1 MRAQIDTFIN
11 TAKHFTEHFGKRSR
25 EMSLT
30 HTELQR
36 AKHLLGLHLKMIGSE
51 NPYPNSMDSTN
62 QIIDKETEHND
73 VTLFPTFANRN
84 CDTDIKAVKEFRKI
98 LQDFLD
104 NYGMVGLYDMNVP
117 VHNYIITPYTMY
129 YVTESFLAVQE
140 AKCWLGWYL
149 DAVREEEPFNED
161 KNNYIITQI
170 ASFCHEM
177 NRIWC
182 EANGDHSQKTWEE
195 AEEWQKESAIAGV
208 RFALN
213 NPDAPISAQHDAWMA
228 DKIADGWVYGE
239 IKDAEKKT
247 HPCIVPFDE
256 LPVFQQKKD
265 EIFRQTVE
273 SCIKRPIIYKKRQF
287 YSYTEPYKPITEP
300 LGTTDINTIPN
311 MSEYLVSPVEQVL
324 EPEPHPS
331 NLATHQFLIRANELI
346 TKVNPKLQCFMWSTD
361 PGIRNDGITPVH
373 SITVFAEDI
382 VSARKQAQEH
392 VDWAME
398 GEPLISSR
406 FDFAIDFI
414 NENIAIILKKEQIHD
429 GE

>member
-1 MRAQIDTFIN
+1 MSQTTDFSTTINVIRSMRAQIDTFIN

-25 EMSLT
+25 EMSLA

-36 AKHLLGLHLKMIGSE
+36 AKHLLGLHLLGFIGSE

-62 QIIDKETEHND
+62 QIIDKQAEHND
-73 VTLFPTFANRN
+73 VSLFPTFTNRN

-104 NYGMVGLYDMNVP
+104 NYKSIRLYNTVTLPDHGNIVML
-117 VHNYIITPYTMY
+117 PYPMY
-129 YVTESFLAVQE
+129 YVTASFLAVQE

-149 DAVREEEPFNED
+149 DAVREEEQVKQVDPTKLETERCCTED
-161 KNNYIITQI
+161 KKLITQI

-195 AEEWQKESAIAGV
+195 AEQWQKESAIAGV

-247 HPCIVPFDE
+247 HPCLVPFDE

-265 EIFRQTVE
+265 EIFRKTVE
-273 SCIKRPIIYKKRQF
+273 SCIERSVSHK
-287 YSYTEPYKPITEP
+287 
-300 LGTTDINTIPN
+300 IN
-311 MSEYLVSPVEQVL
+311 
-324 EPEPHPS
+324 
-331 NLATHQFLIRANELI
+331 
-346 TKVNPKLQCFMWSTD
+346 
-361 PGIRNDGITPVH
+361 
-373 SITVFAEDI
+373 
-382 VSARKQAQEH
+382 
-392 VDWAME
+392 
-398 GEPLISSR
+398 
-406 FDFAIDFI
+406 
-414 NENIAIILKKEQIHD
+414 
-429 GE
+429 

>member
-1 MRAQIDTFIN
+1 MAIANTINVIRSMRAQIDTFIN

-62 QIIDKETEHND
+62 QIIDKQAEHND

-149 DAVREEEPFNED
+149 DAVREEEAVKKSEPKPNTELVTERCCTED
-161 KNNYIITQI
+161 KKLITQI

-195 AEEWQKESAIAGV
+195 AEQWQKESAIAGV
-208 RFALN
+208 RFALL

-265 EIFRQTVE
+265 EIFRKTVE
-273 SCIKRPIIYKKRQF
+273 SCIER
-287 YSYTEPYKPITEP
+287 S
-300 LGTTDINTIPN
+300 
-311 MSEYLVSPVEQVL
+311 VS
-324 EPEPHPS
+324 H
-331 NLATHQFLIRANELI
+331 
-346 TKVNPKLQCFMWSTD
+346 KC
-361 PGIRNDGITPVH
+361 
-373 SITVFAEDI
+373 
-382 VSARKQAQEH
+382 
-392 VDWAME
+392 
-398 GEPLISSR
+398 
-406 FDFAIDFI
+406 
-414 NENIAIILKKEQIHD
+414 IA
-429 GE
+429 